1 MTVIALRGHGPSAGQ
16 DPDRGEGRSWLTFA
30 FLAALVEGALLLGVA
45 AFLQHR
51 PAPAARP
58 TPMQI
63 LLEAPPVPKP
73 VAQPKPPPHLAPP
86 PPRPRVQ
93 PRIAKPPPPRLRR
106 LPTPQPARRIPPPP
120 PLQALV
126 TPPDPAPSPPPPR
139 IVAPPPVPQTIPAMP
154 VAPPEPPVAPLK
166 APPVVDLQALRD
178 AYGQAMHAAI
188 QAVARYPDT
197 ARRMGLSGRTLVAFR
212 FEHGEVHDVR
222 IVTSSGSGVLDRAA
236 ERAVR
241 DASYPALP
249 VALQG
254 KPLTLQ
260 LWIRFRLDAGSDE

>member
-1 MTVIALRGHGPSAGQ
+1 MSVIALRANDPPSGQ
-16 DPDRGEGRSWLTFA
+16 DRDPGEGRSWLAFA
-30 FLAALVEGALLLGVA
+30 LLAALVEGALLLGVA
-45 AFLQHR
+45 VFLQHR
-51 PAPAARP
+51 PLPATP
-58 TPMQI
+58 QVPMQI
-63 LLEAPPVPKP
+63 VLEAPPAPKL
-73 VAQPKPPPHLAPP
+73 VVQPKPPPHLAPP

-93 PRIAKPPPPRLRR
+93 PRIAKPPAPRLRQPPPR
-106 LPTPQPARRIPPPP
+106 PARLIPPPP
-120 PLQALV
+120 PMQA
-126 TPPDPAPSPPPPR
+126 PAPPPEPAPAPPPPQ

-154 VAPPEPPVAPLK
+154 VAPPAAPSTPVK
-166 APPVVDLQALRD
+166 APPVVYLQALRD

-188 QAVARYPDT
+188 QAAARYPDM

-212 FEHGEVHDVR
+212 FERGEVHDVR
-222 IVTSSGSGVLDRAA
+222 VVTSSGSGVLDRAA

-241 DASYPALP
+241 DATYPALP

>member
-1 MTVIALRGHGPSAGQ
+1 MSVIALRGHGPSAGH
-16 DPDRGEGRSWLTFA
+16 DPDRGEGRSWLAFA

-45 AFLQHR
+45 VFLQHR
-51 PAPAARP
+51 PVPAARQ

-63 LLEAPPVPKP
+63 LLEAPPAPKP

-86 PPRPRVQ
+86 PPRPRAP
-93 PRIAKPPPPRLRR
+93 PRIAKPPPPRPRR
-106 LPTPQPARRIPPPP
+106 LPTPQPAQRIPPPP
-120 PLQALV
+120 PPQAPA
-126 TPPDPAPSPPPPR
+126 PPVEPAPSPPPR
-139 IVAPPPVPQTIPAMP
+139 IVAPPPVPQTVPAMP

-166 APPVVDLQALRD
+166 VPPVVDLQALRD

-188 QAVARYPDT
+188 QAVARYPDM

-222 IVTSSGSGVLDRAA
+222 IVTSSGYGVLDRAA

-241 DASYPALP
+241 QANYPPLP
-249 VALQG
+249 AALQG

-260 LWIRFRLDAGSDE
+260 LWIRFHLDAGSET